1 MKVAFVDRDGTI
13 NKDYQDDAWRYI
25 IEPELL
31 EGSVEALRA
40 ISQKGYQIIIV
51 TNQYLINEGIITLL
65 QYEKFTE
72 KLLLELND
80 NGVKI
85 LDIFYCPH
93 SRDENCNCHKPNTG
107 LIDMALEKYP
117 HVELDKSLIV
127 GDSISDVELG
137 NKINLM
143 TFGINVKSDLLKY
156 TKLKSLSEIIEY
168 L

>member
-13 NKDYQDDAWRYI
+13 NKDYQDNTWRYI
-25 IEPELL
+25 SEPELI
-31 EGSVEALRA
+31 EGSVEALKA

-51 TNQYLINEGIITLL
+51 TNQYLINEGIIRLL
-65 QYEKFTE
+65 QYKKFTE

-80 NGVKI
+80 NGIKI

-93 SRDENCNCHKPNTG
+93 SRDENCNCHKPKTG
-107 LIDMALEKYP
+107 LIDMSLKKYP
-117 HVELDKSLIV
+117 HVDLDKSFIV

-137 NKINLM
+137 NKIDVM
-143 TFGINVKSDLLKY
+143 TFGINVESGLLKY
-156 TKLKSLSEIIEY
+156 TKVESLSDIIKY

>member
-13 NKDYQDDAWRYI
+13 NKDYQDATWRYI
-25 IEPELL
+25 KEPELI
-31 EGSVEALRA
+31 EGSVKALKA
-40 ISQKGYQIIIV
+40 ISQKSYQIIIV

-65 QYEKFTE
+65 QYKKFTD

-80 NGVKI
+80 NGIKI

-93 SRDENCNCHKPNTG
+93 SRDENCNCHKPKTG

-117 HVELDKSLIV
+117 HVELDKSFMV

-137 NKINLM
+137 NKINVM
-143 TFGINVKSDLLKY
+143 TFGINVGSGLLKY
-156 TKLKSLSEIIEY
+156 TKVKSLSDIIKY